1 MELTAGGSYRTWN
14 ILEKIRKG
22 VGFTRTINQDNFRGP
37 LFGLGIFKRCNTLL
51 WNRTC
56 YDFSRISKTNLETS
70 VEYLQRHFFNHLV
83 CFILEQ
89 TPDRQI
95 HLLFLVLRYPAHCN
109 GLELLPESPQNKF
122 CYRLHPKYT
131 AFSCFPV
138 VCTSPVWKSLF
149 LQNRSHLTHLWYLE
163 GSWMNAFQNFC
174 QQFLLR
180 SNMAYF
186 IEQAMAPTII
196 LYMLRKFKYWC
207 IQKDICDIM
216 LPLVM

>member
-1 MELTAGGSYRTWN
+1 MEVIERGISWRK
-14 ILEKIRKG
+14 LEKAWDLQGRS
-22 VGFTRTINQDNFRGP
+22 TRTILGV
-37 LFGLGIFKRCNTLL
+37 LFLALGFSRDVTHFYGIALAMTF
-51 WNRTC
+51 
-56 YDFSRISKTNLETS
+56 DFSRISKTNLETS

-174 QQFLLR
+174 QQFLLH